1 VSARI
6 LSPLVALASGLIFGL
21 GLLISGMN
29 DPAKVRAFLDVFS
42 AWDPSLIAVMGSAIP
57 VFAVFFYFGKRR
69 KAPLCATTFHEP
81 QLTRV
86 DRRLLTGAV
95 MFGIGWGLVG
105 LCPGPAL
112 VNLLAFEP
120 GVLIFVL
127 ALLAG
132 NRIAHW
138 IVGPA
143 K

>member
-1 VSARI
+1 MNAR
-6 LSPLVALASGLIFGL
+6 LLGPLVALTSGLIFGL

-29 DPAKVRAFLDVFS
+29 NPAKVRAFLDVFA

-57 VFAVFFYFGKRR
+57 VFALFFYFSKRR
-69 KAPLCATTFHEP
+69 KTPFCATAFHEP
-81 QLTRV
+81 KLTRI
-86 DRRLLTGAV
+86 DLRLLAGALL
-95 MFGIGWGLVG
+95 FGIGWGLVG

-138 IVGPA
+138 LVGPVR
-143 K
+143 